1 MNLGP
6 INNHKKFPCAFNSN
20 YELLDVLGKGGM
32 GYVYKALDKKLNREV
47 ALKVLD
53 TSSDAESVKRFYFEA
68 QAMKEL
74 DHQNIVHVFDFGK
87 QANQLFIAMTYV
99 KGTSLASVLQNRKEL
114 DFEAIEL
121 IGKQVARGLLY
132 AHSKGIIHRDIK
144 PSNIMITQDNR
155 VYIMDFGISY
165 IQEMEKERLTM
176 TGMTMGTP
184 EYMSP
189 EQCHGDNVTIQSDI
203 YSFGV
208 ILFEMSCGRL
218 PFLGAKPIEI
228 AMKHVQ
234 EQPPAPEMFRP
245 DIPKGLSALILKCL
259 KKHVADR
266 FHDMQEVLDALDS
279 VFPKTHNRVTG
290 EMPVNGVRG
299 TMKNRPLVSV
309 EKEAHKLLSRKVL
322 LSGVFLF
329 PLLVFLLILFML
341 NYKPHCSF
349 QEISKVTIRAAEE
362 TRKLESDV
370 HGGYSAANL
379 SDKDIRTA
387 WLAPVS
393 GNDRDP
399 ILILDFEQPTIVT
412 ALGFAV
418 GYQKSVDDKIGDRF
432 RAFNKPKSLY
442 LQTREGYRQRI
453 ELEDLKGVQYP
464 AMKTVE
470 TTEIQIYLDS
480 EYVVNPASDI
490 AISELRIL
498 GLFAK

>member
-1 MNLGP
+1 MTIPFQNNQRFPRPFNDDYDLLG
-6 INNHKKFPCAFNSN
+6 
-20 YELLDVLGKGGM
+20 VLGRGGM
-32 GYVYKALDKKLNREV
+32 GYVYKALQKKLNREV

-53 TSSDAESVKRFYFEA
+53 ASSDKEAVERFYLEA

-74 DHQNIVHVFDFGK
+74 DHQNLVQVYDFG
-87 QANQLFIAMTYV
+87 QQNGQLFIAMTYV
-99 KGTSLASVLQNRKEL
+99 KGSTLADVLKNRSRL
-114 DFEAIEL
+114 DFGAIEL
-121 IGKQVARGLLY
+121 IAKQVARGLLY
-132 AHSKGIIHRDIK
+132 AHSKGIIHRDVK
-144 PSNIMITQDNR
+144 PSNIMLTHDNR
-155 VYIMDFGISY
+155 VYLMDFGISH
-165 IQEMEKERLTM
+165 IQEAEHLTM